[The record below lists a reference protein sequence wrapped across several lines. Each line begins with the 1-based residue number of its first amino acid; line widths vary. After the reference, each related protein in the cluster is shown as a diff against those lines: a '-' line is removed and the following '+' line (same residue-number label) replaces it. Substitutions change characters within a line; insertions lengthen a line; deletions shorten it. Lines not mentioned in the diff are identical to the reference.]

1 MVEADR
7 RRKLKVGLF
16 TTALLIVLG
25 LIIVMLGKKQGL
37 FQSHVRYEARFEH
50 VGGLIPGAAVWLN
63 GVVVGS
69 VDNVELPSDPNQPEI
84 TVVLRINARL
94 AERVRADSRVRIRT
108 LGLLGDRYLEISS
121 GSVSQPVLPPGSV
134 IPSEEPTDVSAVL
147 SRGGDAMTNV
157 LAISTSLRKIL
168 ERVERGEGVLGEL
181 TVNPESGR
189 QVVNRLS
196 SVLEQTDGIL
206 KDLREGKG
214 TLGRLIADP
223 KLASQLVD
231 DLAGMAHA
239 GRAVGEA
246 LARDLARDD
255 SVAAGLLKDP
265 QGRQR
270 LQRALDSIAEAGT
283 AAAAAGKEL
292 TEGKGVLPRLLSD
305 DEYARSFLANLAE
318 LTYSMRQVADKLDH
332 GQGSA
337 SRLINDPTLVND
349 LENVVRGVQDSK
361 LTTWFIRNR
370 RAAGER
376 AAARPTGALGP
387 EGVPT
392 PKPKE

>member
-1 MVEADR
+1 MLETDR

-16 TTALLIVLG
+16 TAGLLIVLG
-25 LIIVMLGKKQGL
+25 LVIVLLGKKQGI
-37 FQSHVRYEARFEH
+37 FERHVTYEARFEH

-69 VDNVELPSDPNQPEI
+69 VDDVELPSDPKQPEI

-94 AERVRADSRVRIRT
+94 AARVRGDSRVRIRT

-121 GSVSQPVLPPGSV
+121 GSISQPALPPGSV

-168 ERVERGEGVLGEL
+168 DRVERGEGVLGEL

-196 SVLEQTDGIL
+196 SVLDQADGIL

-214 TLGRLIADP
+214 ALGKLIVDP
-223 KLASQLVD
+223 KLGDQLVA
-231 DLAGMAHA
+231 DLSGMAHA
-239 GRAVGEA
+239 GRQVGEA
-246 LARDLARDD
+246 LERDLARDD
-255 SVAAGLLKDP
+255 SVAAGLLRDP

-283 AAAAAGKEL
+283 AAAAAGKDL
-292 TEGKGVLPRLLSD
+292 TEGKGVLPRLLND
-305 DEYARSFLANLAE
+305 GDYARSFLTDLAG
-318 LTYSMRQVADKLDH
+318 LTSSLRQVADKLDH
-332 GQGSA
+332 GRGSA
-337 SRLINDPTLVND
+337 ARLINDPTLVTD
-349 LENVVRGVQDSK
+349 LENVVRGVQESK
-361 LTTWFIRNR
+361 LATWFVRNR
-370 RAAGER
+370 REAGER
-376 AAARPTGALGP
+376 AAARPNAALGP

-392 PKPKE
+392 PKAKE

>member
-1 MVEADR
+1 MLEVDR
-7 RRKLKVGLF
+7 RRKLRVGLF
-16 TTALLIVLG
+16 TAGLLIVLG

-37 FQSHVRYEARFEH
+37 FQRHVTYEARFEH
-50 VGGLIPGAAVWLN
+50 VGGLIPGATVWLN

-69 VDNVELPSDPNQPEI
+69 VDDVQLPSDPNQPEI
-84 TVVLRINARL
+84 TVVLRVNARI
-94 AERVRADSRVRIRT
+94 AERIRADSRVRIRT

-121 GSVSQPVLPPGSV
+121 GSVTQPVLPPGSV
-134 IPSEEPTDVSAVL
+134 IPSTEPTDVSAVL
-147 SRGGDAMTNV
+147 SRGGDAMTNI

-189 QVVNRLS
+189 QVVSRLS
-196 SVLEQTDGIL
+196 SVLETTDGIL
-206 KDLREGKG
+206 KDVRQGKG
-214 TLGRLIADP
+214 TLGRLITDP
-223 KLASQLVD
+223 TLAHQLLD
-231 DLAGMAHA
+231 DLEGMAHA
-239 GRAVGEA
+239 GRQVGEA

-283 AAAAAGKEL
+283 AAAAAGKDL
-292 TEGKGVLPRLLSD
+292 TEGKGVLPRLLND
-305 DEYARSFLANLAE
+305 GEYARSFLADLAE
-318 LTYSMRQVADKLDH
+318 LTYSLRQVADKLDH

-337 SRLINDPTLVND
+337 ARLINDPTLMKD
-349 LENVVRGVQDSK
+349 LEDVVRGVQESK
-361 LTTWFIRNR
+361 LATWFIRNR

-376 AAARPTGALGP
+376 AAARPKGGLGP

-392 PKPKE
+392 PKPEE

>member
-1 MVEADR
+1 MVDADR

-16 TTALLIVLG
+16 TAGLLITLG
-25 LIIVMLGKKQGL
+25 IIIVMLGKKQGL
-37 FQSHVRYEARFEH
+37 FERHVTYQARFEH

-69 VDNVELPSDPNQPEI
+69 VDSVELPSDPNQPEI
-84 TVVLRINARL
+84 TVVLQINARL

-108 LGLLGDRYLEISS
+108 LGLLGDRYLEVSS
-121 GSVSQPVLPPGSV
+121 GSASQPVLPPGSV

-147 SRGGDAMTNV
+147 SRGGDAMTNI
-157 LAISTSLRKIL
+157 LAISASLRKIL
-168 ERVERGEGVLGEL
+168 DRVERGEGVLGEL
-181 TVNPESGR
+181 TMNPESGR

-206 KDLREGKG
+206 KDLREGRG
-214 TLGRLIADP
+214 ALGRLITDP
-223 KLASQLVD
+223 NLAKQLVD

-246 LARDLARDD
+246 LERDLARDD

-265 QGRQR
+265 EGRQR
-270 LQRALDSIAEAGT
+270 LQRALDSIAEAGA
-283 AAAAAGKEL
+283 AAAAAGKDL
-292 TEGKGVLPRLLSD
+292 TEGKGVLPRLLND
-305 DEYARSFLANLAE
+305 GEYARSFLANLAE
-318 LTYSMRQVADKLDH
+318 LTYSLRQVADKLDH

-337 SRLINDPTLVND
+337 SRLINDPTLVKD
-349 LENVVRGVQDSK
+349 LEDVVRGVKDSK
-361 LTTWFIRNR
+361 LATWFIRNR
-370 RAAGER
+370 RKAGER
-376 AAARPTGALGP
+376 AAERQHGALGP

-392 PKPKE
+392 PRAKE

>member
-1 MVEADR
+1 MLESDR
-7 RRKLKVGLF
+7 RRRLKVGLF
-16 TTALLIVLG
+16 TAGLLIVLC
-25 LIIVMLGKKQGL
+25 LIIIMLGKKQGI
-37 FQSHVRYEARFEH
+37 FQRHVTYRAHFEH

-69 VDNVELPSDPNQPEI
+69 VDAVELPSDPGKPEI
-84 TVVLRINARL
+84 TVVLRISARL
-94 AERVRADSRVRIRT
+94 AGRVRADSRVRIRT

-121 GSVSQPVLPPGSV
+121 GSASQPALPPDSV

-168 ERVERGEGVLGEL
+168 ERIERGEGVLGAL
-181 TVNPESGR
+181 TANPESGR
-189 QVVNRLS
+189 EVVTRLN
-196 SVLEQTDGIL
+196 SVLGEADAVFR
-206 KDLREGKG
+206 DLHEGRG
-214 TLGRLIADP
+214 ALGRLINDP
-223 KLASQLVD
+223 QLGDQLVT

-246 LARDLARDD
+246 LSRDLARDD

-270 LQRALDSIAEAGT
+270 LQRALDSIAEAGS
-283 AAAAAGKEL
+283 AAAAASKDL
-292 TEGKGVLPRLLSD
+292 TEGKGVLPRLLN
-305 DEYARSFLANLAE
+305 DEAYAKSFLADLAG
-318 LTYSMRQVADKLDH
+318 LTASLRQVADKLDH
-332 GQGSA
+332 GPGSA
-337 SRLINDPTLVND
+337 SILLNDPTLVTD
-349 LENVVRGVQDSK
+349 LENVVRGVQKSK

-376 AAARPTGALGP
+376 AAAGPGGGLGP

-392 PKPKE
+392 PPGRE